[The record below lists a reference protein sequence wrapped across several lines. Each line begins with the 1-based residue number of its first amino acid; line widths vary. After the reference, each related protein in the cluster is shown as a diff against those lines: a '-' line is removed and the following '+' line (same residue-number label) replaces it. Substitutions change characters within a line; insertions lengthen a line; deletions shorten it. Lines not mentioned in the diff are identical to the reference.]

1 MKPGQMAGLAEER
14 GSGIALSFL
23 LLGELATEGHL
34 VDWLMFKKE
43 TRMNEL
49 GMLHQ
54 SGPFQCLLVTM
65 VTCRSVCW
73 RDAPCGGPDRGSSIK
88 GEVQVGTAL
97 KGSVCEGSERCGS
110 FIQEGDDKVECV
122 ALRSK
127 TRLHRLQRRNYL
139 FDVT

>member
-73 RDAPCGGPDRGSSIK
+73 RDAPCGPDRGSSIK

-97 KGSVCEGSERCGS
+97 KGSVCEGARHGCTDCR
-110 FIQEGDDKVECV
+110 EGTTC
-122 ALRSK
+122 LM
-127 TRLHRLQRRNYL
+127 
-139 FDVT
+139 